1 LSIRADSIVIAGD
14 TIGESWRCAV
24 EFLILLYGDEKG
36 EAALSKEDL
45 RAIVE
50 QHNAY
55 GAQLRS
61 EGRLVY
67 GTGLRGSDSATTYRR
82 GTGQITDGP
91 YADTKE
97 QIGGFYLVNAADL
110 DEALAIAKNV
120 PDSPG
125 LTLEIRP
132 TGG

>member
-1 LSIRADSIVIAGD
+1 M
-14 TIGESWRCAV
+14 

-36 EAALSKEDL
+36 EAALPKEEL
-45 RAIVE
+45 KAIIE
-50 QHNAY
+50 QHMAY

-67 GTGLRGSDSATTYRR
+67 GTGLRGSDSATTLRR
-82 GTGQITDGP
+82 GQITDGP

-97 QIGGFYLVNAADL
+97 QIGGFYLVTAADL

-125 LTLEIRP
+125 LTVEIRP

>member
-1 LSIRADSIVIAGD
+1 M
-14 TIGESWRCAV
+14 

-36 EAALSKEDL
+36 EEALPKEDL

-50 QHNAY
+50 RHQAY

-67 GTGLRGSDSATTYRR
+67 GTGLRGSDSATTIRR
-82 GTGQITDGP
+82 STGQITDGP

-97 QIGGFYLVNAADL
+97 QIGGFYLVDCADL
-110 DEALAIAKNV
+110 DEAIEIGKNV

-125 LTLEIRP
+125 LTIEIRP